1 MARKELHALLED
13 PELQKMPP
21 PAKLVRKAWPPT
33 ASVLLTTA
41 VMVYDCVE
49 PAAMV
54 SCVVGD
60 TVVALPILMAKVLP
74 IRVLP
79 R

>member
-1 MARKELHALLED
+1 MTWWASLALMASPRLPSVKTI
-13 PELQKMPP
+13 PP

-54 SCVVGD
+54 SYVVGD
-60 TVVALPILMAKVLP
+60 TVVALPI
-74 IRVLP
+74 RVPP